1 MGECNNLALLVMH
14 YNVITVHTC
23 SSVRGVL
30 HFVNTNTEKRN
41 AYKVLTRKAGGKTI
55 YMTYI

>member
-14 YNVITVHTC
+14 YNVIITVHTC
-23 SSVRGVL
+23 SPVRGVL

-41 AYKVLTRKAGGKTI
+41 AYKVQTRKPGGKTAFI
-55 YMTYI
+55 